1 MQMIQKQN
9 FQLEIL
15 IEHGCLIKLLIKV
28 YQQLTEQNIILQRR
42 KNSKKFMISQN
53 IMELILKT

>member
-28 YQQLTEQNIILQRR
+28 YQQPTEQNIILQRR
-42 KNSKKFMISQN
+42 KN
-53 IMELILKT
+53 